1 MGEGFRG
8 EYPGWARGEG
18 LGGGR
23 FPAGAGGAGMA
34 EASAAAVLAGPMEDG
49 ARALAEVLRAQRRM
63 SPTVGSYGEDVL

>member
-1 MGEGFRG
+1 
-8 EYPGWARGEG
+8 
-18 LGGGR
+18 
-23 FPAGAGGAGMA
+23 MA